1 MILTTIRKLDG
12 FKPSSFIL
20 AKVGSET
27 TGSGRRRCSGEGYRA
42 HAVKSRF

>member
-1 MILTTIRKLDG
+1 MILTTMRKLDG

-20 AKVGSET
+20 ARVGSET
-27 TGSGRRRCSGEGYRA
+27 TGSGRRRCSGKGYRA